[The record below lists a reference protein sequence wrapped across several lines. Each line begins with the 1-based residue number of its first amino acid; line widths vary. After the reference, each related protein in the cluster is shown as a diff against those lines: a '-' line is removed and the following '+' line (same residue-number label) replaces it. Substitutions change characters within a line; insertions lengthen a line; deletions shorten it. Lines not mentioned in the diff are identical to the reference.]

1 MPRPVCLR
9 GGPDFVPR
17 RSPGLG
23 AASANA
29 EDSAPVWNL
38 PTPSLSNSPFYD
50 RIRSGTTL
58 ASGCWVNPG
67 GEVLSVGSDASQVSL
82 LQELIQSLNLGR
94 SFDEVFNLIYDRLR
108 TFVPYNRIA
117 VAVTDPMRERLSIIA
132 ARSDGKMILG
142 KGYSGVLA
150 GSSLE
155 ALLREGRPRVINDLP
170 EYLERKPTSESTRL
184 IVKEGM
190 RSSLTLPL
198 LVQGQ
203 PIGVMFFSS
212 RQVGAYQ
219 PEHENLLRG
228 IVGHMAIAI
237 ERTRLMDELREK
249 TEYLENILQN
259 SAEAIIVTD
268 VQGRIQ
274 TWNEGASRI
283 FGYEASEIVGRN
295 EAILLPP
302 KLRGGPEGGNLRDT
316 GHQERFAYLDA
327 GERRTKD
334 GRSILVSGTCT
345 LLRDKKG
352 RVIGRSCILRDVTE
366 VKRLQEELIRAQSLA
381 AVGELAATVAHEVKN
396 PLAGISGAVQVL
408 RDLMPAGDPKQ
419 EVVAEIL
426 AQIRRLDGIVRDL
439 LVFARPATPIRQT
452 MEVGESLTRS
462 WALLVPQA
470 EATGVKFTLEGA
482 DGIRVSADPQL
493 LQQVWINLFQNA
505 IEAMPKGGTLRV
517 TVTAGP
523 PVRIE
528 IRDTGV
534 GLDPAYAGNIFKPFF
549 STKARGTG
557 LGLAISRKIVEAHGG
572 TIRLKSTPGQ
582 GTQVTV
588 EIPV

>member
-1 MPRPVCLR
+1 MVQ
-9 GGPDFVPR
+9 GPSKAIP
-17 RSPGLG
+17 SPGG
-23 AASANA
+23 RGKFHVS
-29 EDSAPVWNL
+29 EES
-38 PTPSLSNSPFYD
+38 SRSFLSNSPFYD
-50 RIRSGTTL
+50 RIRGGTTL
-58 ASGCWVNPG
+58 ASHSWVNPG

-94 SFDEVFNLIYDRLR
+94 SFEEVFNLIYDRLR

-117 VAVTDPMRERLSIIA
+117 VALTDSSRERLSIIA

-283 FGYEASEIVGRN
+283 FGYEASEIIGRN

-302 KLRGGPEGGNLRDT
+302 KSRGDSEGGNLRDT

-408 RDLMPAGDPKQ
+408 RDLMPAGDPRQ

-452 MEVGESLTRS
+452 MEVGESLTRT
-462 WALLVPQA
+462 WALLAPQA
-470 EATGVKFTLEGA
+470 EATGVRFSLEGA

-517 TVTAGP
+517 AVTAGP

-534 GLDPAYAGNIFKPFF
+534 GLDPAYAKNIFKPFF

-572 TIRLKSTPGQ
+572 TIRLESAPGQ